1 MTTATNTPI
10 VFIHGYGSEGRNTPI
25 HDIYGELPQ
34 QIAHSL
40 GQKVVSINLSRW
52 ISLSD
57 GIHLEDVSF
66 ALERALRSPSY
77 QHLLDQGFRCI
88 VHSTGALVIRHW
100 LKEYSPKPSPLNK
113 VIYLAG
119 AFFGSGLAHMG
130 MGQLSRWAHI
140 IFKGTSTGLPSLRS
154 LEFGANVTI
163 DLHQYFLQ
171 AHHSLRDD
179 FGVYEYCMVGSQT
192 LPALRMIPN
201 RYVKEDSSD
210 CTLRTASANANFN
223 YFEITYT
230 PEGSRLSAQILQE
243 HIRARCANQALP
255 SQLYKLTVLH
265 QADQAPQVPYALLY
279 ETAHIGDAIGIMEGR
294 RNRTQV
300 LPRIKEALTCNN
312 TPNTQQHLMDK
323 WQKIT
328 EKTLNRAAKLKQRL
342 NEWNPQSQYEA
353 HSQVIFRV
361 RDQFGRD
368 INEHDITFKSHAKKH
383 SLALPL
389 LIEDKIKNS
398 LNQGN
403 TTYYFRV
410 QRFEKGELTD
420 RLANIAPITLEITG
434 VEPKSPD
441 MHYLPVMLPLSAKKL
456 RALIQPFKTSIV
468 DVILLRLPSHKVFAL
483 TQASVVP
490 DL

>member
-10 VFIHGYGSEGRNTPI
+10 VFIHGYGSEGRNTAA
-25 HDIYGELPQ
+25 HEIYGELPQ
-34 QIAHSL
+34 QITRSL
-40 GQKVVSINLSRW
+40 EQEVVSINLSRW

-66 ALERALRSPSY
+66 ALERALRSAKY

-100 LKEYSPKPSPLNK
+100 LKHYSPKPSPLQK

-130 MGQLSRWAHI
+130 MGQFSRWAHI
-140 IFKGTSTGLPSLRS
+140 IFKGTQTGLPSLHS
-154 LEFGANVTI
+154 LEFGANTTL

-171 AHHSLRDD
+171 THHMLRDD
-179 FGVYEYCMVGSQT
+179 FGVYEYCMMGSQT

-210 CTLRTASANANFN
+210 CTLRTASANVNFN
-223 YFEITYT
+223 YFTITYI
-230 PEGSRLSAQILQE
+230 EGNNLSAQTLRE
-243 HIRARCANQALP
+243 HIRARRANKPLP
-255 SQLYKLTVLH
+255 NQLYRLTAQH
-265 QADQAPQVPYALLY
+265 QASQVPYALLY
-279 ETAHIGDAIGIMEGR
+279 ETAHMGNTIGIMDGR
-294 RNRTQV
+294 KNRTQV

-312 TPNTQQHLMDK
+312 TPSAQQHLIDK
-323 WQKIT
+323 WQKVT
-328 EKTLNRAAKLKQRL
+328 EKTLARAAKLKQRL

-368 INEHDITFKSHAKKH
+368 INAHDITFKSRTNKH

-398 LNQGN
+398 LNKGN

-410 QRFEKGELTD
+410 QHFVNGTFTN
-420 RLANIAPITLEITG
+420 RLANIAPITLEVTG
-434 VEPKSPD
+434 IEPSSTD
-441 MHYLPVMLPLSAKKL
+441 MYYLPVMLPLSAKVL
-456 RALIQPFKTSIV
+456 RDLIQPFKTSVV
-468 DVILLRLPSHKVFAL
+468 DITMLRLPSQKVFAL
-483 TQASVVP
+483 TQASG
-490 DL
+490 LQHL